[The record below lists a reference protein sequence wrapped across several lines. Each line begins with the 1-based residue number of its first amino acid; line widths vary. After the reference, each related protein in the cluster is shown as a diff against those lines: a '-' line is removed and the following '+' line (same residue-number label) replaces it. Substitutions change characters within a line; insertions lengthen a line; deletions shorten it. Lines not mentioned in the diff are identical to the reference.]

1 MSTLVHSRGEG
12 VKIGQ
17 NLVHVVVECP
27 LRMLKVEITN
37 EGHQR
42 WQVVK
47 AEGSETFPNII
58 HDDD

>member
-1 MSTLVHSRGEG
+1 MFQTR
-12 VKIGQ
+12 KIIKYSIREYQ
-17 NLVHVVVECP
+17 KSSADKN
-27 LRMLKVEITN
+27 VEITN

-47 AEGSETFPNII
+47 AESSETFANNI

>member
-1 MSTLVHSRGEG
+1 MFQTRHFKLE
-12 VKIGQ
+12 KISNIQ
-17 NLVHVVVECP
+17 LENIKNQLQI
-27 LRMLKVEITN
+27 RMLKVEITN

-47 AEGSETFPNII
+47 AESSETFANNI